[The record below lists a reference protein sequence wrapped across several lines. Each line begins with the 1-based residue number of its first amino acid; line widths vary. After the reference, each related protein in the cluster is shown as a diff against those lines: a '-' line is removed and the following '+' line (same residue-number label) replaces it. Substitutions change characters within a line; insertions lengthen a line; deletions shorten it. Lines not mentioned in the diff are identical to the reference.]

1 MVDRS
6 RRISRRCS
14 LLVQLLP
21 EDAVLLHEV
30 LDDLLLVAVDPSSDD
45 HEQQPHGLRIGCHTP
60 ILPTTCTRHGSAQYS
75 DTTVWVVD
83 LMGEPNVRKSSGIIS
98 VALP

>member
-30 LDDLLLVAVDPSSDD
+30 LDDLLLVAVDASSEG
-45 HEQQPHGLRIGCHTP
+45 HEQQPQGP
-60 ILPTTCTRHGSAQYS
+60 S
-75 DTTVWVVD
+75 
-83 LMGEPNVRKSSGIIS
+83 
-98 VALP
+98 